1 MNDGPAVRHRRS
13 IRLQWR
19 DYGQPGAYFV
29 TICTRD
35 RECLFGEIADG
46 RMWLNDMGH
55 AVEAEWLNTAHI
67 RPQVELGAYVVM
79 PNHFHA
85 IVVIVDN
92 GRDVLAGRGILDDR
106 GVSEYAPTEF
116 RSPSQTI
123 GAIVRGFKSAVT
135 KRINA
140 IRGTPG
146 LPVWQRNYYEH
157 VIRND
162 DELDRIRQYIVDNS
176 VQWAMDRENPMAGAQ
191 M

>member
-1 MNDGPAVRHRRS
+1 MNDGTAVRHRRS
-13 IRLQWR
+13 IRLQGH

-29 TICTRD
+29 TICTFD
-35 RECLFGEIADG
+35 RECLFGKIADG

-55 AVEAEWLNTAHI
+55 AAEAEWLNTARI

-92 GRDVLAGRGILDDR
+92 GRDVLAGRGISDDR
-106 GVSEYAPTEF
+106 GVLEYAPTGF

-140 IRGTPG
+140 SRGTPG
-146 LPVWQRNYYEH
+146 APVWQRNYYER
-157 VIRND
+157 VVRNG
-162 DELDRIRQYIVDNS
+162 DELNRIRQYILDNPAR
-176 VQWAMDRENPMAGAQ
+176 WAMDREDPMAGAHV
-191 M
+191 